1 MDWAALI
8 SVVCED
14 LANVGIF
21 LVGIAAAY
29 AFKKN
34 LRCRLLW
41 AFVGV
46 CRFLTMRRRRF
57 CAA

>member
-29 AFKKN
+29 AFKKIYAVGFCGH
-34 LRCRLLW
+34 LSAYV
-41 AFVGV
+41 AF
-46 CRFLTMRRRRF
+46 
-57 CAA
+57 